1 MNEHLNRQHTV
12 SPAHVFTSIVL
23 NALASVAL
31 EGAEI
36 AVDEAKGAVRR
47 GKLLT
52 ELAGHLRTGAQQFA
66 SAAHATM
73 PGAAHVGAIPTE
85 PNGACPACGDHC
97 ELDPDLERE
106 FLRSMGGDAPP
117 HADNVPGPRPEVRG
131 DGEAVAVLGRAW
143 LNARA
148 AAARKGN
155 WTRLAALLHPSER
168 AELASAL
175 A

>member
-1 MNEHLNRQHTV
+1 MNEHTNHQPTV
-12 SPAHVFTSIVL
+12 SPAHVFTSIAL
-23 NALASVAL
+23 NVLASVAL

-52 ELAGHLRTGAQQFA
+52 ELAGHLRTGAQQV
-66 SAAHATM
+66 AAAVHGTM
-73 PGAAHVGAIPTE
+73 PGAEPAGAIPTE
-85 PNGACPACGDHC
+85 PGVCPACGDHC
-97 ELDPDLERE
+97 DLDPDLERE
-106 FLRSMGGDAPP
+106 ILRTMGSDAPP
-117 HADNVPGPRPEVRG
+117 HAAPAPGPRPEVRR
-131 DGEAVAVLGRAW
+131 DGEDVAVLGRAW